1 MDSAATSSPVSTP
14 LVRVWR
20 RVEDL
25 RRRGVAVSAERDRL
39 QEELTEAQERL
50 TAQAAQL
57 LQAHEDVVKEQ
68 AENRQ
73 VRL

>member
-1 MDSAATSSPVSTP
+1 M
-14 LVRVWR
+14 RVWR